1 VEAELLFARQQF
13 GRADAAGP
21 ATTRARP
28 AFAVPDL
35 SVEIP
40 VTTLPVAPRMSEPAP
55 SSTPFPDFSELLGPE
70 LASALTKKGYTT
82 LTPVQH
88 SVLDPAA
95 EGRDLRI
102 SSQTG
107 SGKTLAIGFA
117 LRNEVSDAV
126 KPSPVARPQ
135 ALVIVPTRE
144 LAKQVNDEL
153 GWLYAPLKLRI
164 ASVTGGS
171 SYRDEHRALASGP
184 AIVVGTPG
192 RLLDHLNRGGIEASD
207 VTAVVLDEADR
218 MLDLGFRDELEAI
231 LEKTP
236 PGHRTHLVSAT
247 FARDVAALA
256 DRVQKDPKRIEGTP
270 LGSANRDI
278 DHIVYLVNPRERVD
292 ALINVLLHHADEQ
305 TLVFARTRADV
316 SEISRELQQAGF
328 ASGTLSGEMD
338 QNARNR
344 ALSAFKRGEI
354 RALIATDVAARGIDV
369 QDIGRVIQLDP
380 PTDPDTYTHRSGRT
394 GRAGRKGVSAVLV
407 APAGLRRAASLLQRA
422 RVQFRIE
429 PIPTAAAIREAQDAR
444 WLSDLM
450 QGDQREVS
458 ERVAKQVQS
467 IVESGL
473 TERAL
478 AQLIISV
485 RRATGEPREVTP
497 LLPEA
502 QRSGRAPARPER
514 GRFEQRE
521 SRFEQRSPQR
531 FEQRPEQQV
540 ERSPQ
545 RFERD
550 ERPTQQSEREPRQ
563 FARDS
568 RQFERGPAPS
578 ERPPAFERGDGQGWV
593 PFRVSWGEAHGAD
606 ARRLVAML
614 CRRGNIRGSDI
625 GAIRVNRTTSMVEV
639 AASVASGFAE
649 SAREPDPRDPRVMIA
664 PMSDGSANE
673 QDHEQAER
681 PAPQRPRA
689 HVPPSQHR
697 PSAQQRPQRGPSP
710 YQPGPKPMRDFAP
723 KPARDFAPK
732 PARDF
737 APKPA
742 RDFAPK
748 PARDFAPKPVRDF
761 APKPTREAPSKPAP
775 DVPPKR
781 PTRKIVVN
789 APPPRRGPKKK

>member
-1 VEAELLFARQQF
+1 VL
-13 GRADAAGP
+13 
-21 ATTRARP
+21 
-28 AFAVPDL
+28 
-35 SVEIP
+35 VEIP

-55 SSTPFPDFSELLGPE
+55 SSTPLPDFSELLGPE
-70 LASALTKKGYTT
+70 LASALAKKGYAS

-117 LRNEVSDAV
+117 LRKEVSGAV

-184 AIVVGTPG
+184 SIVVGTPG

-231 LEKTP
+231 LEKAP

-344 ALSAFKRGEI
+344 ALSAFKRGDI

-502 QRSGRAPARPER
+502 QRGARPPARHER

-521 SRFEQRSPQR
+521 PR
-531 FEQRPEQQV
+531 FEQRPPRNFEQ
-540 ERSPQ
+540 RGPQ
-545 RFERD
+545 QFERD
-550 ERPTQQSEREPRQ
+550 ERPTQQSERGPE
-563 FARDS
+563 S
-568 RQFERGPAPS
+568 FERGPRRFERGPMPS
-578 ERPPAFERGDGQGWV
+578 ERPPQQFEQRPERGDGQGWV

-606 ARRLVAML
+606 ARRLVAIM

-639 AASVASGFAE
+639 AASVARGFAD

-664 PMSDGSANE
+664 PMSDGPAHEEE
-673 QDHEQAER
+673 QSPR
-681 PAPQRPRA
+681 PAQQRPRQD
-689 HVPPSQHR
+689 VPPSQHR
-697 PSAQQRPQRGPSP
+697 GPAQQRPQRGAAP
-710 YQPGPKPMRDFAP
+710 YHPGPKPMREFAPKPAREFAPKPAREFAPKPAREFAP

-732 PARDF
+732 PPREF

-748 PARDFAPKPVRDF
+748 PTRD
-761 APKPTREAPSKPAP
+761 APSKPVR

-781 PTRKIVVN
+781 PARKIVVT

>member
-1 VEAELLFARQQF
+1 
-13 GRADAAGP
+13 
-21 ATTRARP
+21 
-28 AFAVPDL
+28 
-35 SVEIP
+35 
-40 VTTLPVAPRMSEPAP
+40 MSEPAP
-55 SSTPFPDFSELLGPE
+55 SSTPVPDFSELLGPE
-70 LASALTKKGYTT
+70 LASALAKKGYTT
-82 LTPVQH
+82 LTPVQL
-88 SVLDPAA
+88 SVLDPSA

-117 LRNEVSDAV
+117 LRSDVAGVAV
-126 KPSPVARPQ
+126 KPSPVARPH

-171 SYRDEHRALASGP
+171 SYRDEHRALAAGP

-207 VTAVVLDEADR
+207 VAAVVLDEADR

-231 LEKTP
+231 LEKAP

-344 ALSAFKRGEI
+344 ALSAFKRGDI

-369 QDIGRVIQLDP
+369 QDIGRVIQFDP

-514 GRFEQRE
+514 GRFEPRE
-521 SRFEQRSPQR
+521 ARQF
-531 FEQRPEQQV
+531 
-540 ERSPQ
+540 
-545 RFERD
+545 
-550 ERPTQQSEREPRQ
+550 EREPRQ
-563 FARDS
+563 GEREPRRFEPREAP
-568 RQFERGPAPS
+568 QFERGPRQLERGPATS
-578 ERPPAFERGDGQGWV
+578 ERPPAFERGDGRGWV

-625 GAIRVNRTTSMVEV
+625 GAIRVNRTTSIVEV
-639 AASVASGFAE
+639 AASVASGFEEAA
-649 SAREPDPRDPRVMIA
+649 SAPDPRDPRVMISSFSGGA
-664 PMSDGSANE
+664 EPE
-673 QDHEQAER
+673 PEHEHEQAAR
-681 PAPQRPRA
+681 PEPQRPRA

-697 PSAQQRPQRGPSP
+697 PPAQQRPEPARGFAGKAPRDFAP
-710 YQPGPKPMRDFAP
+710 RAPRDFAGKAPRDFAP
-723 KPARDFAPK
+723 KAPRDFAPRAPRDFAPRAPRDFAGKPPRDFAPK
-732 PARDF
+732 APRDF
-737 APKPA
+737 ASK
-742 RDFAPK
+742 AP
-748 PARDFAPKPVRDF
+748 
-761 APKPTREAPSKPAP
+761 RELPSKPA
-775 DVPPKR
+775 DLPPKR
-781 PTRKIVVN
+781 PVRKIVVN
-789 APPPRRGPKKK
+789 APPPRARPKKK

>member
-1 VEAELLFARQQF
+1 
-13 GRADAAGP
+13 
-21 ATTRARP
+21 
-28 AFAVPDL
+28 
-35 SVEIP
+35 
-40 VTTLPVAPRMSEPAP
+40 MSEPES
-55 SSTPFPDFSELLGPE
+55 SSTPAPDLSELLGPD
-70 LASALTKKGYTT
+70 LAAALAKKGYTT
-82 LTPVQH
+82 LTPVQQ
-88 SVLDPAA
+88 SVLDPSI

-117 LRNEVSDAV
+117 LRNAV
-126 KPSPVARPQ
+126 TGEPLKPSPVARPR
-135 ALVIVPTRE
+135 ALVIVPTRA

-153 GWLYAPLKLRI
+153 TWLYAPQRLRI
-164 ASVTGGS
+164 ASVIGGS

-192 RLLDHLNRGGIEASD
+192 RLLDHLNRGGIEADD
-207 VTAVVLDEADR
+207 VGAVVLDEADR

-231 LEKTP
+231 LAKAP

-247 FARDVAALA
+247 FARDVAQLA

-316 SEISRELQQAGF
+316 SEIARELQQAGF
-328 ASGTLSGEMD
+328 ASGSLSGEMD

-344 ALSAFKRGEI
+344 ALAAFKRGDI

-369 QDIGRVIQLDP
+369 QDIARVIQVDP

-407 APAGLRRAASLLQRA
+407 APAGLRRAAALLQRA

-429 PIPTAAAIREAQDAR
+429 PIPTAAAIREAQDAH
-444 WLSDLM
+444 WLAELM
-450 QGDQREVS
+450 QGTQREVS
-458 ERVAKQVQS
+458 ERVSKQVQS
-467 IVESGL
+467 IVEAGL

-485 RRATGEPREVTP
+485 RRATGEPRDVTP

-502 QRSGRAPARPER
+502 QRGGRAAPVRQPRGNDRGFDRNDGGGDRRER
-514 GRFEQRE
+514 
-521 SRFEQRSPQR
+521 PQR
-531 FEQRPEQQV
+531 FEQRELSFDGGGDRQDRGP
-540 ERSPQ
+540 RS
-545 RFERD
+545 FER
-550 ERPTQQSEREPRQ
+550 RPFS
-563 FARDS
+563 D
-568 RQFERGPAPS
+568 
-578 ERPPAFERGDGQGWV
+578 RPPEGPRGGGDQWV
-593 PFRVSWGEAHGAD
+593 PFRVSWGEQHGAD

-625 GAIRVNRTTSMVEV
+625 GAIRVNRTSSVVEV
-639 AASVASGFAE
+639 ATSVARGFEDA
-649 SAREPDPRDPRVMIA
+649 AREPDPRDPRVMIA
-664 PMSDGSANE
+664 PLSEGGGRD
-673 QDHEQAER
+673 AEPQSER
-681 PAPQRPRA
+681 HSEAPPPAAPQRARA

-697 PSAQQRPQRGPSP
+697 PPRAPVLHPPGARGAREFNA
-710 YQPGPKPMRDFAP
+710 KPPRDFAD
-723 KPARDFAPK
+723 KPARDFAAK

-737 APKPA
+737 AGKPPRDFAGKPPRSFAAKPA
-742 RDFAPK
+742 RDFA
-748 PARDFAPKPVRDF
+748 A
-761 APKPTREAPSKPAP
+761 KPTREAPAKPAR
-775 DVPPKR
+775 DVPPK
-781 PTRKIVVN
+781 RKIVVN
-789 APPPRRGPKKK
+789 APPPRRPKKK

>member
-1 VEAELLFARQQF
+1 
-13 GRADAAGP
+13 
-21 ATTRARP
+21 
-28 AFAVPDL
+28 
-35 SVEIP
+35 
-40 VTTLPVAPRMSEPAP
+40 MSETAP
-55 SSTPFPDFSELLGPE
+55 SSTPVPDLTELLGPE
-70 LASALTKKGYTT
+70 LASALAKKGYTT
-82 LTPVQH
+82 LTPVQQ
-88 SVLDPAA
+88 SVLDPAL

-117 LRNEVSDAV
+117 LRSAVAGEAV
-126 KPSPVARPQ
+126 KPAHVARPR

-144 LAKQVNDEL
+144 LAKQVHDEL
-153 GWLYAPLKLRI
+153 TWLYAPQRLRI
-164 ASVTGGS
+164 AAVTGGS
-171 SYRDEHRALASGP
+171 SYRDEHRSLSAGP

-192 RLLDHLNRGGIEASD
+192 RLLDHLNRGGVEAGD
-207 VTAVVLDEADR
+207 VGAVVLDEADR

-231 LEKTP
+231 LAKAP

-270 LGSANRDI
+270 LGTANRDI

-316 SEISRELQQAGF
+316 SEIARELQQAGF
-328 ASGTLSGEMD
+328 ASGSLSGEMD

-344 ALSAFKRGEI
+344 ALAAFKRGDI

-369 QDIGRVIQLDP
+369 QDIGRVIQVDP

-407 APAGLRRAASLLQRA
+407 APAGLRRAAALLQRA
-422 RVQFRIE
+422 RVQFRVE

-444 WLSDLM
+444 WLAELM

-458 ERVAKQVQS
+458 ERVSKQVER
-467 IVESGL
+467 IVEAGL

-502 QRSGRAPARPER
+502 QRGARPPARPTRFNDRGPER
-514 GRFEQRE
+514 FNDRGPGPGSDRGGSRAGRFEQRE
-521 SRFEQRSPQR
+521 LRFDDRGG
-531 FEQRPEQQV
+531 
-540 ERSPQ
+540 
-545 RFERD
+545 
-550 ERPTQQSEREPRQ
+550 ERPAQAPRQ
-563 FARDS
+563 FEPR
-568 RQFERGPAPS
+568 PS
-578 ERPPAFERGDGQGWV
+578 FSDRPPESRGGSDQWV

-625 GAIRVNRTTSMVEV
+625 GAIRVNRTTSIVEV
-639 AASVASGFAE
+639 ATAVAKGFGD

-664 PMSDGSANE
+664 PMSDGPGREPDHDSASAQE
-673 QDHEQAER
+673 PEPER
-681 PAPQRPRA
+681 APQRPRA

-697 PSAQQRPQRGPSP
+697 PPRAPVLHPPGQRAP
-710 YQPGPKPMRDFAP
+710 RDFAAS
-723 KPARDFAPK
+723 KPARDFADK

-737 APKPA
+737 ADKPA
-742 RDFAPK
+742 RDFADK
-748 PARDFAPKPVRDF
+748 PARDFAGKPARDF
-761 APKPTREAPSKPAP
+761 ANKAPRDFAGKTARFAGKPTRDFANKAPRDFAAKPPRETPSKPTREAPSKPVR
-775 DVPPKR
+775 DEPPKR
-781 PTRKIVVN
+781 PGRKIVVTA
-789 APPPRRGPKKK
+789 APTRRGPNKKK

>member
-1 VEAELLFARQQF
+1 MSEQASSST
-13 GRADAAGP
+13 AA
-21 ATTRARP
+21 
-28 AFAVPDL
+28 PDL
-35 SVEIP
+35 
-40 VTTLPVAPRMSEPAP
+40 T
-55 SSTPFPDFSELLGPE
+55 ELLGPD
-70 LASALTKKGYTT
+70 LASALAKKGYAT
-82 LTPVQH
+82 LTPVQL
-88 SVLDPAA
+88 SVLDPAG

-117 LRNEVSDAV
+117 LRSAV
-126 KPSPVARPQ
+126 AGEPVAPAHVARPR
-135 ALVIVPTRE
+135 AMVIVPTRE
-144 LAKQVNDEL
+144 LAKQVHDEL
-153 GWLYAPLKLRI
+153 TWLYAPQKLRI
-164 ASVTGGS
+164 AAVTGGS
-171 SYRDEHRALASGP
+171 SYRDEHRSLAAGP

-192 RLLDHLNRGGIEASD
+192 RLLDHLNRGGIEAGD
-207 VTAVVLDEADR
+207 VGAVVLDEADR

-231 LEKTP
+231 LAKAP

-316 SEISRELQQAGF
+316 SEIARELQQAGF
-328 ASGTLSGEMD
+328 ASGSLSGEMD

-344 ALSAFKRGEI
+344 ALAAFKRGDI

-369 QDIGRVIQLDP
+369 QDIARVIQVDP

-422 RVQFRIE
+422 RVQFRVE

-444 WLSDLM
+444 WLAELM
-450 QGDQREVS
+450 QNDQREVS
-458 ERVAKQVQS
+458 ERVSKQVER

-478 AQLIISV
+478 ARLIISV

-502 QRSGRAPARPER
+502 ER
-514 GRFEQRE
+514 GRGAQRPVRGNE
-521 SRFEQRSPQR
+521 RHERGNERPQR
-531 FEQRPEQQV
+531 FEQREL
-540 ERSPQ
+540 
-545 RFERD
+545 RFD
-550 ERPTQQSEREPRQ
+550 ERGP
-563 FARDS
+563 AS
-568 RQFERGPAPS
+568 RQFERRPAFS
-578 ERPPAFERGDGQGWV
+578 ERPPDQMRGGGDWV
-593 PFRVSWGEAHGAD
+593 PFRVSWGESHGAD

-625 GAIRVNRTTSMVEV
+625 GAIRVNRVNSIVEV
-639 AASVASGFAE
+639 AGAVARGFEDA
-649 SAREPDPRDPRVMIA
+649 AREPDPRDPRVMITPLGEA
-664 PMSDGSANE
+664 PAREAGEEGEPQSEPRPA
-673 QDHEQAER
+673 R
-681 PAPQRPRA
+681 PAPQRPRES
-689 HVPPSQHR
+689 VPPSQHR
-697 PSAQQRPQRGPSP
+697 PPRAPALHA
-710 YQPGPKPMRDFAP
+710 PGARAARDFNA
-723 KPARDFAPK
+723 KPARDFSAKPARDGAAKPEFARK

-737 APKPA
+737 GAKPA
-742 RDFAPK
+742 RDFGARPARDFGAK
-748 PARDFAPKPVRDF
+748 PARDFGAKPARDF
-761 APKPTREAPSKPAP
+761 GAKPGHEPTAKPAR
-775 DVPPKR
+775 DLPPK
-781 PTRKIVVN
+781 RKIVVT
-789 APPPRRGPKKK
+789 APPPRRPKKQK

>member
-1 VEAELLFARQQF
+1 
-13 GRADAAGP
+13 
-21 ATTRARP
+21 
-28 AFAVPDL
+28 
-35 SVEIP
+35 
-40 VTTLPVAPRMSEPAP
+40 MSEPES
-55 SSTPFPDFSELLGPE
+55 SSTPAPDLSELLGPD
-70 LASALTKKGYTT
+70 LAAALAKKGYTT
-82 LTPVQH
+82 LTPVQQ
-88 SVLDPAA
+88 SVLDPSL

-117 LRNEVSDAV
+117 LRNAVTGEPV
-126 KPSPVARPQ
+126 KPTPVARPR

-153 GWLYAPLKLRI
+153 TWLYAPQRLRI
-164 ASVTGGS
+164 ASVIGGS
-171 SYRDEHRALASGP
+171 SYRDEHRALSAGP

-192 RLLDHLNRGGIEASD
+192 RLLDHLNRGGIEAGD
-207 VTAVVLDEADR
+207 VGVVVLDEADR

-231 LEKTP
+231 LAKAP

-316 SEISRELQQAGF
+316 SEIARELQQAGF
-328 ASGTLSGEMD
+328 ASGSLSGEMD

-344 ALSAFKRGEI
+344 ALAAFKRGDI

-369 QDIGRVIQLDP
+369 QDIGRVIQVDP

-422 RVQFRIE
+422 RVQFRVE

-444 WLSDLM
+444 WLAELM
-450 QGDQREVS
+450 QGTQREVS
-458 ERVAKQVQS
+458 ERVSKQVER
-467 IVESGL
+467 IVEAGL

-485 RRATGEPREVTP
+485 RRATGEPRDVTP

-502 QRSGRAPARPER
+502 QRSGRAAPVRAQRGSER
-514 GRFEQRE
+514 GFDRNDGGNDRRE
-521 SRFEQRSPQR
+521 RPQR
-531 FEQRPEQQV
+531 FEQRELRFDEGG
-540 ERSPQ
+540 ERQERAPRS
-545 RFERD
+545 FER
-550 ERPTQQSEREPRQ
+550 RPFS
-563 FARDS
+563 D
-568 RQFERGPAPS
+568 
-578 ERPPAFERGDGQGWV
+578 RPPEARGGSDQWV
-593 PFRVSWGEAHGAD
+593 PFRVSWGEQHGAD

-625 GAIRVNRTTSMVEV
+625 GAIRVNRVNSVVEV
-639 AASVASGFAE
+639 ATAVARGFEEA
-649 SAREPDPRDPRVMIA
+649 AREPDPRDPRVMISPLSEGGGRDAESDSEGQSEA
-664 PMSDGSANE
+664 PP
-673 QDHEQAER
+673 R

-697 PSAQQRPQRGPSP
+697 APRAPALHPPGARGAREFNA
-710 YQPGPKPMRDFAP
+710 KPPRDFADKP
-723 KPARDFAPK
+723 ARDFGSKPPRDFARKPARDFAGKPPRDFAAK

-737 APKPA
+737 AA
-742 RDFAPK
+742 
-748 PARDFAPKPVRDF
+748 
-761 APKPTREAPSKPAP
+761 KPTREAPDKPAR

-781 PTRKIVVN
+781 KIVVT
-789 APPPRRGPKKK
+789 APPPRRPKKK

>member
-1 VEAELLFARQQF
+1 
-13 GRADAAGP
+13 
-21 ATTRARP
+21 
-28 AFAVPDL
+28 
-35 SVEIP
+35 
-40 VTTLPVAPRMSEPAP
+40 MSEPAP
-55 SSTPFPDFSELLGPE
+55 SSTPAPDLPDLNALLGPE
-70 LASALTKKGYTT
+70 LASALAKKGYTT
-82 LTPVQH
+82 LTPVQM
-88 SVLDPAA
+88 SVLDPSG

-117 LRNEVSDAV
+117 LRSAVAGEPV
-126 KPSPVARPQ
+126 KPTHVARPR

-144 LAKQVNDEL
+144 LAKQVHDEL
-153 GWLYAPLKLRI
+153 TWLYAPQKLRI
-164 ASVTGGS
+164 AAVTGGS
-171 SYRDEHRALASGP
+171 SYRDEHRALSAGP

-192 RLLDHLNRGGIEASD
+192 RLLDHLNRGGVEAGD
-207 VTAVVLDEADR
+207 VGAVVLDEADR

-231 LEKTP
+231 LAKAP

-316 SEISRELQQAGF
+316 SEIARELQQAGF
-328 ASGTLSGEMD
+328 ASGSLSGEMD

-344 ALSAFKRGEI
+344 ALAAFKRGEI

-369 QDIGRVIQLDP
+369 QDIGRVIQVDP

-422 RVQFRIE
+422 RVQFRVE

-444 WLSDLM
+444 WLAELM
-450 QGDQREVS
+450 QGTQREVS
-458 ERVAKQVQS
+458 ERVSKQVAS
-467 IVESGL
+467 IVEAGL

-485 RRATGEPREVTP
+485 RRATGEPRDVTP

-502 QRSGRAPARPER
+502 GGKGASRPLRGNDRYERNDRNDRNARGNDR
-514 GRFEQRE
+514 
-521 SRFEQRSPQR
+521 PQR
-531 FEQRPEQQV
+531 FEQRELSFEGGG
-540 ERSPQ
+540 ERQ
-545 RFERD
+545 ERG
-550 ERPTQQSEREPRQ
+550 P
-563 FARDS
+563 
-568 RQFERGPAPS
+568 RQFERRPFS
-578 ERPPAFERGDGQGWV
+578 DRPPEQPRSGGDQWV

-625 GAIRVNRTTSMVEV
+625 GAIRVSRSTSVVEV
-639 AASVASGFAE
+639 ATSVARGFEEA
-649 SAREPDPRDPRVMIA
+649 AREPDPRDPRVMIA
-664 PMSDGSANE
+664 PMSEGGGRDFDADSGDDSDSGSDSAHSE
-673 QDHEQAER
+673 APR
-681 PAPQRPRA
+681 PAAQRPRA

-697 PSAQQRPQRGPSP
+697 PQRAPALHAPGARAQ
-710 YQPGPKPMRDFAP
+710 RDFAAKP
-723 KPARDFAPK
+723 PRDFADKPPRDFAIKPPRDFGAAKSGFAGKAPHDFSRKPPRDFAAKPARDFAAK
-732 PARDF
+732 PPRET
-737 APKPA
+737 PS
-742 RDFAPK
+742 
-748 PARDFAPKPVRDF
+748 KPVRD
-761 APKPTREAPSKPAP
+761 EA
-775 DVPPKR
+775 PKR
-781 PTRKIVVN
+781 PTRKIVVS
-789 APPPRRGPKKK
+789 APPPRRPKNK

>member
-1 VEAELLFARQQF
+1 MLE
-13 GRADAAGP
+13 
-21 ATTRARP
+21 T
-28 AFAVPDL
+28 
-35 SVEIP
+35 
-40 VTTLPVAPRMSEPAP
+40 AP
-55 SSTPFPDFSELLGPE
+55 SSTPVPDLTELLGPE
-70 LASALTKKGYTT
+70 LASALAKKGYTT
-82 LTPVQH
+82 LTPVQQ
-88 SVLDPAA
+88 SVLDPAL

-117 LRNEVSDAV
+117 LRSAVAGETV
-126 KPSPVARPQ
+126 KPAHVARPR

-144 LAKQVNDEL
+144 LAKQVHDEL
-153 GWLYAPLKLRI
+153 TWLYAPQRLRI
-164 ASVTGGS
+164 AAVTGGS
-171 SYRDEHRALASGP
+171 SYRDEHRSLSAGP

-192 RLLDHLNRGGIEASD
+192 RLLDHLNRGGIEAGD
-207 VTAVVLDEADR
+207 VGAVVLDEADR

-231 LEKTP
+231 LAKAP
-236 PGHRTHLVSAT
+236 PTRRTHLVSAT

-316 SEISRELQQAGF
+316 SEIARELQQAGF
-328 ASGTLSGEMD
+328 ASGSLSGEMD

-344 ALSAFKRGEI
+344 ALAAFKRGEI

-369 QDIGRVIQLDP
+369 QDIGRVIQVDP

-407 APAGLRRAASLLQRA
+407 APAGLRRAAALLQRA
-422 RVQFRIE
+422 RVQFRVE

-444 WLSDLM
+444 WLAELM

-458 ERVAKQVQS
+458 ERVSKQVER
-467 IVESGL
+467 IVEAGL

-502 QRSGRAPARPER
+502 QRGARPPARSVRGNDRFNDRGPER
-514 GRFEQRE
+514 FSDRGPGPDRGGDRPGRFEQRE
-521 SRFEQRSPQR
+521 LRF
-531 FEQRPEQQV
+531 
-540 ERSPQ
+540 
-545 RFERD
+545 D
-550 ERPTQQSEREPRQ
+550 ERGERPQQAPRQ
-563 FARDS
+563 FEPR
-568 RQFERGPAPS
+568 PS
-578 ERPPAFERGDGQGWV
+578 FSDRPPESRGGSDQWV

-625 GAIRVNRTTSMVEV
+625 GAIRVSRTTSIVEV
-639 AASVASGFAE
+639 ATAVAKGFE
-649 SAREPDPRDPRVMIA
+649 DSAREPDPRDPRVMIA
-664 PMSDGSANE
+664 PMSDGPAREPEPEHDSPPESE
-673 QDHEQAER
+673 QQR
-681 PAPQRPRA
+681 PAQRPRA

-697 PSAQQRPQRGPSP
+697 PPRAPALHAPGARGQS
-710 YQPGPKPMRDFAP
+710 DFNA
-723 KPARDFAPK
+723 KPARDFADK

-737 APKPA
+737 ADKPA
-742 RDFAPK
+742 RDFANKAP
-748 PARDFAPKPVRDF
+748 RDFAGKPPRDF
-761 APKPTREAPSKPAP
+761 ANKAPRDFAGKPPRDFANKAPRDFAGKPPRFAGKPPRDFAAKPPRETPSKPTREAPSKPVR

-781 PTRKIVVN
+781 PGRKIVVT
-789 APPPRRGPKKK
+789 ATPTRRGPKNK

>member
-1 VEAELLFARQQF
+1 
-13 GRADAAGP
+13 
-21 ATTRARP
+21 
-28 AFAVPDL
+28 
-35 SVEIP
+35 
-40 VTTLPVAPRMSEPAP
+40 MSEPAP
-55 SSTPFPDFSELLGPE
+55 SSTPAPDLTELLGPE
-70 LASALTKKGYTT
+70 LASALAKKGYAT
-82 LTPVQH
+82 LTPVQL
-88 SVLDPAA
+88 SVLDPSG

-117 LRNEVSDAV
+117 LRNAVAGEAV
-126 KPSPVARPQ
+126 KPAHVARPR
-135 ALVIVPTRE
+135 AMVIVPTRE
-144 LAKQVNDEL
+144 LAKQVHDEL
-153 GWLYAPLKLRI
+153 TWLYAPQKLRI
-164 ASVTGGS
+164 AAVTGGS
-171 SYRDEHRALASGP
+171 SYRDEHRALSAGP

-192 RLLDHLNRGGIEASD
+192 RLLDHLNRGGIEAGD
-207 VTAVVLDEADR
+207 VGAVVLDEADR

-231 LEKTP
+231 LAKAP

-316 SEISRELQQAGF
+316 SEIARELQQAGF
-328 ASGTLSGEMD
+328 ASGSLSGEMD

-344 ALSAFKRGEI
+344 ALAAFKRGEI

-369 QDIGRVIQLDP
+369 QDIGRVIQVDP

-422 RVQFRIE
+422 RVQFRVE

-444 WLSDLM
+444 WLAELM

-458 ERVAKQVQS
+458 ERVRKQVER
-467 IVESGL
+467 IVEAGL

-485 RRATGEPREVTP
+485 RRATGEPRDVTP

-502 QRSGRAPARPER
+502 ERGGRAQSRPLR
-514 GRFEQRE
+514 GNDRNDRGND
-521 SRFEQRSPQR
+521 RPQR
-531 FEQRPEQQV
+531 FEQREL
-540 ERSPQ
+540 
-545 RFERD
+545 RFEDRGPRP
-550 ERPTQQSEREPRQ
+550 ERGAQ
-563 FARDS
+563 
-568 RQFERGPAPS
+568 QFERRAPFS
-578 ERPPAFERGDGQGWV
+578 DRPPEQNRGGDWV

-625 GAIRVNRTTSMVEV
+625 GAIRVNRTTSIVEV
-639 AASVASGFAE
+639 AGAVARGFQDA
-649 SAREPDPRDPRVMIA
+649 AREPDPRDPRVTIA
-664 PMSDGSANE
+664 PLGEAPTRDSDGEHAPEPSSSEAP
-673 QDHEQAER
+673 APR
-681 PAPQRPRA
+681 PAPQRPRD

-697 PSAQQRPQRGPSP
+697 PPRAPVLHPPGVRGA
-710 YQPGPKPMRDFAP
+710 RDFNA
-723 KPARDFAPK
+723 KPARDFAAK
-732 PARDF
+732 PPRDF
-737 APKPA
+737 AGKAP
-742 RDFAPK
+742 RDFAAK
-748 PARDFAPKPVRDF
+748 PGRDFAAKAPRDF
-761 APKPTREAPSKPAP
+761 ASKAPRDFAAKAPREAPSKPVRDAA
-775 DVPPKR
+775 PKR
-781 PTRKIVVN
+781 PSRKIVVS
-789 APPPRRGPKKK
+789 APPPRRPKSK